1 MNDAERDRFD
11 RLLDQ
16 VLRDLPMQV
25 RELFD
30 EAPIIIEDRPSR
42 DLLEEMDLDPDD
54 DTLCG
59 LYTGTPMNER
69 SVEDGPRS
77 PDSIHLFREGI
88 VLQAGGWESRVDEDG
103 EACGGET
110 LVLHEIRVTILHE
123 LGHHF
128 GLDESDLEKMGYD

>member
-1 MNDAERDRFD
+1 MNDAERERFD

-16 VLRDLPMQV
+16 VLHDLPMQV

-59 LYTGTPMNER
+59 LYTGTPVIER
-69 SVEDGPRS
+69 SIDDGPRS
-77 PDSIHLFREGI
+77 PDCIHLFREGI
-88 VLQAGGWESRVDEDG
+88 IQQAGGWEPCVDEDG
-103 EACGGET
+103 KPCGGEAS
-110 LVLHEIRVTILHE
+110 VAHEIRVTVLHE

-128 GLDESDLEKMGYD
+128 GLDEHDLERMGYD